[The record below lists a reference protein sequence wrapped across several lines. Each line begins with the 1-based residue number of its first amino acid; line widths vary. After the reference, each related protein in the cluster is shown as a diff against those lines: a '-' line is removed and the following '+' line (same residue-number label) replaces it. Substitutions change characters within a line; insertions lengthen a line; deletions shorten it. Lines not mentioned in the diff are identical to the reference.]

1 MRRAELFEE
10 IISREHLL
18 DAVTERRGLRG
29 ARPSRHWRFRV
40 QGARRLAIVWTL
52 AAVTAAVVAVA
63 VIAGSADR
71 SPTTATVVSF
81 RNAGDNE
88 ITATVTD
95 PFAAESRLK
104 AAFAQQHLNIT
115 VTLVPVSPSLV
126 GTVIYTG
133 GYGGAMSEI
142 QALHGGHCVT
152 GGGRCPIG
160 VKIPTTFTGQ
170 GYIGLGRPAK
180 PGETY
185 QSQASAFA
193 PGELLHCSHLL
204 GARVSHAL
212 PVLKAD
218 KLTIQWRG
226 AGTEAGSSKADTTPP
241 GTSYIWDA
249 SMASPRV
256 VFLFTA
262 PQPWP
267 SDVAHGAAVN
277 RGCS

>member
-1 MRRAELFEE
+1 VRRAELFEE

-18 DAVTERRGLRG
+18 DAVPERRGLRG

-160 VKIPTTFTGQ
+160 VKSPPRSPARDTSGSDAPLSQERPISRRPAPSRPENCCTAAICSAHASATRSRCSKPTSSPSNGAEPERRLGPPKQTPHCRVPTTSGMPQ
-170 GYIGLGRPAK
+170 WPRR
-180 PGETY
+180 
-185 QSQASAFA
+185 AS
-193 PGELLHCSHLL
+193 CSSSPL
-204 GARVSHAL
+204 RS
-212 PVLKAD
+212 
-218 KLTIQWRG
+218 RG
-226 AGTEAGSSKADTTPP
+226 HPT
-241 GTSYIWDA
+241 
-249 SMASPRV
+249 
-256 VFLFTA
+256 
-262 PQPWP
+262 
-267 SDVAHGAAVN
+267 
-277 RGCS
+277 